1 MFECIKAATKIA
13 KNVSE
18 RLEERAARGQ
28 RASHRAH
35 SQESLTGEHHSDP
48 PNKIFMAT
56 ELRPEQL
63 ADSISQLELDDWLE
77 RAQAWAD
84 PSNIPKQPNNVQMGY
99 LQAVCKPEMWILFK
113 EHCETNFVI
122 PADTNFEQ
130 GLEYLKETY
139 YRKNDIFT
147 ALLLRENHNFPSS
160 GFQN

>member
-1 MFECIKAATKIA
+1 MHSFVVASKSLEATTKECIKAATKIA

-35 SQESLTGEHHSDP
+35 SQESLDGQHHSDP
-48 PNKIFMAT
+48 PSKIFMAT

-84 PSNIPKQPNNVQMGY
+84 ASNITKQPNNVQ
-99 LQAVCKPEMWILFK
+99 
-113 EHCETNFVI
+113 
-122 PADTNFEQ
+122 
-130 GLEYLKETY
+130 
-139 YRKNDIFT
+139 IF
-147 ALLLRENHNFPSS
+147 LL
-160 GFQN
+160 G